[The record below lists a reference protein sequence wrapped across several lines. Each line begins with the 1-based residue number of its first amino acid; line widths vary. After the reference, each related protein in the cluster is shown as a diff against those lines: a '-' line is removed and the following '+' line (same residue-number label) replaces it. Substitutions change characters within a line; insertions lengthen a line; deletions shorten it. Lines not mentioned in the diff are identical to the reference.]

1 MVYVIENQGVVNKPD
16 CVCVCVV
23 YIFSKKEK
31 SEEKNEEQP
40 PEWFEMT
47 EVGAMSGAHLKRGPQ
62 APVWLNVQKHGSSSN
77 SPEVR
82 FDTSKG

>member
-1 MVYVIENQGVVNKPD
+1 MCLCGVH
-16 CVCVCVV
+16 
-23 YIFSKKEK
+23 FFKEK

-77 SPEVR
+77 SSEVR
-82 FDTSKG
+82 FDTSKD

>member
-82 FDTSKG
+82 IDTSKG

>member
-1 MVYVIENQGVVNKPD
+1 MVYVTENQGVVNKPD